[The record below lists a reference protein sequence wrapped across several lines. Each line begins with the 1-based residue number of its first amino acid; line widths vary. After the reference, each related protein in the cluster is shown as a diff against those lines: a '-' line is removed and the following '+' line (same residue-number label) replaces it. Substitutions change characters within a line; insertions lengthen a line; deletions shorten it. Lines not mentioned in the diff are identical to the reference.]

1 MSAINKLQVLVI
13 LIMTE
18 IGCNSDD
25 ERSQNKWLVWPWTW
39 DVQWL
44 IESVPA
50 DMLFYHWLNVKDLS
64 SSSSSSCTPPNLEWF
79 LMLVRPTVLVPHVK
93 GKYFDCH
100 RQHLDRQC
108 GQCDSVWPVQLW
120 QSHITLSR
128 HTVTTWSTRDT
139 TETSS
144 PLARSNLS
152 PQYSLVGIVLMDLP
166 ASQALVTGYSHW
178 LRTELVKACVLCIQ
192 RYFMFKVN
200 WSKRDIN
207 LSFENSISYF
217 ILFLL

>member
-64 SSSSSSCTPPNLEWF
+64 SSSSSSWTPPNLERF
-79 LMLVRPTVLVPHVK
+79 LMLVRQQCWCLMWRENILIVTASTLTGSAASVTVWL
-93 GKYFDCH
+93 
-100 RQHLDRQC
+100 
-108 GQCDSVWPVQLW
+108 CDSVGPVQLW
-120 QSHITLSR
+120 QSHITLSH

-144 PLARSNLS
+144 PLARSHLCPVLWELNWWTCQHLKLW
-152 PQYSLVGIVLMDLP
+152 SL
-166 ASQALVTGYSHW
+166 ASSHW
-178 LRTELVKACVLCIQ
+178 LRTELVKSCILCLVYPEI
-192 RYFMFKVN
+192 FHV
-200 WSKRDIN
+200 
-207 LSFENSISYF
+207 
-217 ILFLL
+217 

>member
-1 MSAINKLQVLVI
+1 MKLSLVISALNKLQVLVI

-50 DMLFYHWLNVKDLS
+50 DILFYHWLNVKDLS

-108 GQCDSVWPVQLW
+108 GQCDSVTVCG
-120 QSHITLSR
+120 QSSSDSLTSHCHVTLSPHGVLGILR
-128 HTVTTWSTRDT
+128 RPALLSPGHTSVLSTVLWELYWWTCQHLKLWSLATVTD
-139 TETSS
+139 
-144 PLARSNLS
+144 LGLS
-152 PQYSLVGIVLMDLP
+152 
-166 ASQALVTGYSHW
+166 W
-178 LRTELVKACVLCIQ
+178 
-192 RYFMFKVN
+192 
-200 WSKRDIN
+200 
-207 LSFENSISYF
+207 
-217 ILFLL
+217 

>member
-100 RQHLDRQC
+100 RQHLDSAASVTVWQC
-108 GQCDSVWPVQLW
+108 GASPALTV
-120 QSHITLSR
+120 SH
-128 HTVTTWSTRDT
+128 HTVTSYCHHMEYSGYYGDQL
-139 TETSS
+139 SS
-144 PLARSNLS
+144 RQVT
-152 PQYSLVGIVLMDLP
+152 PQSSVQSCGNWIDGP
-166 ASQALVTGYSHW
+166 ASISSFGHW
-178 LRTELVKACVLCIQ
+178 LAVTDLG
-192 RYFMFKVN
+192 
-200 WSKRDIN
+200 
-207 LSFENSISYF
+207 LSW
-217 ILFLL
+217 